1 MGGLVAVSDV
11 HEGVNFPYRLD
22 PETGVSARALD
33 LHRNFVRSAQYAIA
47 QKADVFVV
55 TGDLFDRTHVSPT
68 FREQVRR
75 DVIEPLG
82 EAGIPTW
89 LIAGNHDQPRMW
101 ARGTSLEDF
110 RGYPHVE
117 VFREPAVREVTV
129 EGETVTALLLPYLHP
144 EQILDRVRERLG
156 EDVPR
161 EQIFELGRRML
172 EEWMRR
178 RTDEARGAHILLF
191 GHYYVDGAQVRS
203 TASPEV
209 LPGEFSLRLAGI
221 PEAVELGIFGHIHLH
236 QTVGDRV
243 VYVGAPERVDWGEEG
258 DDKGFLT
265 YRPAESWAFHPLPT
279 RPMMKVE
286 VDLGGEDATE
296 SILNALPEDLEGAL
310 VRLHVRLDEGQR
322 QRIDETALARRLS
335 GAFHYDVGYRYRER
349 EKVAAPEFT
358 LDPLRLFR
366 EYIELNYADHAR
378 MEDILRDG
386 EEILREVLG

>member
-22 PETGVSARALD
+22 PETGVSARSLD
-33 LHRNFVRSAQYAIA
+33 LHANFVRAAQYAIA
-47 QKADVFVV
+47 KDADVFVV

-82 EAGIPTW
+82 EAHITTW

-117 VFREPAVREVTV
+117 VFREPAVRDVTV

-156 EDVPR
+156 EEVPP
-161 EQIFELGRRML
+161 EQTFELGRRML
-172 EEWMRR
+172 QEWMRR
-178 RTDEARGAHILLF
+178 RAEEAQSDHVVLF
-191 GHYYVDGAQVRS
+191 GHYYVEGALVRS

-209 LPGEFSLRLAGI
+209 LPGEFSLRLDGI

-236 QTVGDRV
+236 QTVGDRI

-265 YRPAESWAFHPLPT
+265 YRPTESWTFHPLPT
-279 RPMMKVE
+279 RPMIKVE
-286 VDLGGEDATE
+286 IDLGGEDATE
-296 SILNALPEDLEGAL
+296 SILKALPEDLEGAL
-310 VRLHVRLDEGQR
+310 LRLQVRLDEGQR
-322 QRIDETALARRLS
+322 QRIDETAVARRLS
-335 GAFHYDVGYRYRER
+335 GAFHYDVAYRYRER
-349 EKVAAPEFT
+349 EKVSAPEFT

-366 EYIELNYADHAR
+366 EYVELNYADHAR

>member
-11 HEGVNFPYRLD
+11 HEGVNFPYRVD
-22 PETGVSARALD
+22 PETGISARSLD
-33 LHRNFVRSAQYAIA
+33 LHGNFVRAAEYAMDIA
-47 QKADVFVV
+47 ADVFVV

-68 FREQVRR
+68 FRELVRR

-82 EAGIPTW
+82 KAGIPTW

-110 RGYPHVE
+110 RAFPHVE
-117 VFREPAVREVTV
+117 IFREPAVRDVSV
-129 EGETVTALLLPYLHP
+129 EGEAVTALLLPYLHP

-156 EDVPR
+156 EDVSPD
-161 EQIFELGRRML
+161 QVIELGRRML
-172 EEWMRR
+172 QEWIRKR
-178 RTDEARGAHILLF
+178 AEEARGDHVLLF
-191 GHYYVDGAQVRS
+191 GHYYVEGALVRA

-209 LPGEFSLRLAGI
+209 LPGEFSLRLDGI
-221 PEAVELGIFGHIHLH
+221 PEAVDLGIFGHIHLH
-236 QTVGDRV
+236 QAVGDRV

-265 YRPAESWAFHPLPT
+265 YRPGENWAFHPLPT
-279 RPMMKVE
+279 RPMIKVE

-296 SILNALPEDLEGAL
+296 SILKALPEDLAGAL
-310 VRLHVRLDEGQR
+310 LRLQVRLAEGQR

-335 GAFHYDVGYRYRER
+335 EAFHYDVAYHYRER
-349 EKVAAPEFT
+349 EKVATQEFT

-366 EYIELNYADHAR
+366 EYVELNYGDHAR
-378 MEDILRDG
+378 RGDILRDG

>member
-11 HEGVNFPYRLD
+11 HEGVNFPYRVD
-22 PETGVSARALD
+22 PETGVSARSLD
-33 LHRNFVRSAQYAIA
+33 LHRNFARAAAYAIA
-47 QKADVFVV
+47 EEADLFVV

-68 FREQVRR
+68 FRELVRR

-82 EAGIPTW
+82 EAAIPTW

-101 ARGTSLEDF
+101 TRGTSLEDF

-117 VFREPAVREVTV
+117 VLREPAVRDVSV
-129 EGETVTALLLPYLHP
+129 EGEAVTSLILPYLHP

-161 EQIFELGRRML
+161 GQVYELGRRML
-172 EEWMRR
+172 QEWMRKR
-178 RTDEARGAHILLF
+178 AEEARGDHVLLF
-191 GHYYVDGAQVRS
+191 GHYYVEGALVRS
-203 TASPEV
+203 TSSPEV
-209 LPGEFSLRLAGI
+209 LPGEFSLRLDGI

-236 QTVGDRV
+236 QAVGPRV

-265 YRPAESWAFHPLPT
+265 YRPQESWAFHPLPT
-279 RPMMKVE
+279 RPMIKVE

-296 SILNALPEDLEGAL
+296 SILKALPADLAGAL
-310 VRLHVRLDEGQR
+310 VRLRVRLAEGQR
-322 QRIDETALARRLS
+322 QRIDETALARHLS
-335 GAFHYDVGYRYRER
+335 GAFHYDVAYRYRER
-349 EKVAAPEFT
+349 QKVAAAAFT

-366 EYIELNYADHAR
+366 EYVELNYADHAR
-378 MEDILRDG
+378 AEDILRDG
-386 EEILREVLG
+386 EEILREVLR

>member
-33 LHRNFVRSAQYAIA
+33 LHANFVRAARYAMEE
-47 QKADVFVV
+47 KADVFVV

-82 EAGIPTW
+82 EANIPTW

-117 VFREPAVREVTV
+117 VFREPAVRDLTV
-129 EGETVTALLLPYLHP
+129 EGESVTALLLPYLHP
-144 EQILDRVRERLG
+144 EQILDRVHERLG
-156 EDVPR
+156 EEVPR
-161 EQIFELGRRML
+161 EQVFELGRRML
-172 EEWMRR
+172 EDWMRR
-178 RTDEARGAHILLF
+178 RADEARGDHVLLF
-191 GHYYVDGAQVRS
+191 GHYYVEGALVRS

-209 LPGEFSLRLAGI
+209 LPGEFSLRLEGI
-221 PEAVELGIFGHIHLH
+221 PETVELGIFGHIHLH
-236 QTVGDRV
+236 QAVGDRA

-265 YRPAESWAFHPLPT
+265 YRPAEGWAFHPLPA
-279 RPMMKVE
+279 RPMIKVE
-286 VDLGGEDATE
+286 VDLGGEDATD
-296 SILNALPEDLEGAL
+296 SILKALPEDLEGAL
-310 VRLHVRLDEGQR
+310 VRLQVRLDEGQR

-335 GAFHYDVGYRYRER
+335 GAFHYDVAYRYRER
-349 EKVAAPEFT
+349 DQVAAPEFT

-366 EYIELNYADHAR
+366 EYVELNYADHAR
-378 MEDILRDG
+378 REDLLRDG
-386 EEILREVLG
+386 EAILREVLR